1 MTSATIKPASGAGG
15 RHAEGRGLGLVIFAA
30 ILLLIAGF
38 FNMIYGIAAIA
49 NSHVF
54 TAGAHYVIGDLR
66 AWGWITL
73 IIAVLQL
80 VAAAGVLAG
89 NQLAR
94 WFAVAVVGL
103 NAIDM
108 MFFLPAYPFWALTI
122 IAVDVVALYGLC
134 AYGSRETWPPSSTAV
149 PGPAVTGTGAARR
162 RNQEVRYR
170 HGLEGRQ
177 GRARTTGCWRANLK
191 LPALGAV
198 TTATRITPGSGPG
211 GSASANPARRP
222 GGG

>member
-1 MTSATIKPASGAGG
+1 MTSTTRPAWSTGG
-15 RHAEGRGLGLVIFAA
+15 REAEGRGYGLILFAA
-30 ILLLIAGF
+30 VLLLVLGF

-54 TAGAHYVIGDLR
+54 TANAHYVIGDLR

-73 IIAVLQL
+73 ILSVLQL
-80 VAAAGVLAG
+80 VAAAGILAG

-108 MFFLPAYPFWALTI
+108 MFFLPSYPFWALVI

-134 AYGSRETWPPSSTAV
+134 AYGSR
-149 PGPAVTGTGAARR
+149 
-162 RNQEVRYR
+162 
-170 HGLEGRQ
+170 
-177 GRARTTGCWRANLK
+177 ANLE
-191 LPALGAV
+191 AA
-198 TTATRITPGSGPG
+198 
-211 GSASANPARRP
+211 
-222 GGG
+222 